1 MTEAFIFIAC
11 GAIGALPV
19 ALAGVWLARRRDDA
33 DRRRLLEAITRLSHT
48 KAPPELFVE
57 LSRRITCI
65 TCLERRCEG
74 LSRALREQRR
84 MRGPKS

>member
-1 MTEAFIFIAC
+1 MTEVIQAIAC
-11 GAIGALPV
+11 GALGALPV
-19 ALAGVWLARRRDDA
+19 ALAIAWSARRRDDA

-48 KAPPELFVE
+48 KAPPEPFAE
-57 LSRRITCI
+57 LSRRI

>member
-48 KAPPELFVE
+48 KAPPELFAE
-57 LSRRITCI
+57 LSRRI